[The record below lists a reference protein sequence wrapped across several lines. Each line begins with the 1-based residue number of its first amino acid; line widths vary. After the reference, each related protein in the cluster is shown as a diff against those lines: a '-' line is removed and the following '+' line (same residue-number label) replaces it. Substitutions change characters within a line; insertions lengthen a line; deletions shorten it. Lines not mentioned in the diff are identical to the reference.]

1 MKKKRIILITVIAIA
16 AVAAAVLYFF
26 VFRKKDI
33 KTGQFTVS
41 KSEVYTGE
49 AICPSVKVV
58 RKDKITQKTHTLK
71 ERIDYKVEY
80 RNNIDAGEAEVIIT
94 GINRFRGTKTIPF
107 TVEPAPLESIS
118 VLRTEE
124 YTGQAIV
131 PVTTVK
137 ANGKKLT
144 GKVDYDVSLEDNT
157 NVGQATVTATGK
169 GNYTGTVTENF
180 EIIPQRTYL
189 EDSEESDTEIKVKW
203 TSMRDQITGYQ
214 LQYGSDDKF
223 RGESKTDIVSDASR
237 TTTVIQKD
245 NPDGAYFVRIRTYTK
260 AGDKEYYSYWS
271 EPIYA
276 DGLKPLSKTLTAA
289 VKAHDVPL
297 YKRAISD
304 SAAVLTLP
312 FSAKLTLRKS
322 KSGWYY
328 VSYKQG
334 DTTLSGYVTS
344 SSVVTYNPKKK
355 HVALTFDDGP
365 NADTTKIVLEA
376 LKKNNCR
383 ATFFIV
389 GKNVTGKTN
398 ALVKME
404 KDLGCELGNH
414 SYDHARLPDLIKEKT
429 TETEESEKTEKA
441 KESEESEEPEVKLD
455 TEAAQEEL
463 DKTDEAV
470 RSAAGIR
477 PTVCRAPYGAWSDDV
492 LALMN
497 RPHILWSVDTLDW
510 RYRDTERLI
519 EVVREN
525 REDGDIILMHD
536 IHETTAKAVDQIC
549 QDLIEDGYETV
560 TVTEL
565 AAINGSSF
573 ENATYSSFKK

>member
-1 MKKKRIILITVIAIA
+1 MKKKRIIVITAIAIA

-26 VFRKKDI
+26 VFRKMDI
-33 KTGQFTVS
+33 KTSRFMVS

-49 AICPSVKVV
+49 AICPPVKVV
-58 RKDKITQKTHTLK
+58 RKDKITNRTHTLK

-80 RNNIDAGEAEVIIT
+80 RNNIDAGEAEVIVT
-94 GINRFRGTKTIPF
+94 GINRYRGGVKIPF
-107 TVEPAPLESIS
+107 TVAPAPLDS
-118 VLRTEE
+118 VSVIPTEQ

-137 ANGKKLT
+137 SGGKKLRN
-144 GKVDYDVSLEDNT
+144 KIDYDVSLTDNT
-157 NVGQATVTATGK
+157 NVGLATVTAAGK
-169 GNYTGTVTENF
+169 GNYTGNISANF
-180 EIIPQRTYL
+180 EIIPQRTSL
-189 EDSEESDTEIKVKW
+189 EDSEESDTEIRVKW

-214 LQYGSDDKF
+214 LQYGFDEKF
-223 RGESKTDIVSDASR
+223 RKDSKIDIVSDASKASA
-237 TTTVIQKD
+237 VITKD
-245 NPDGAYFVRIRTYTK
+245 KPDGAYFVRIRTYMEV
-260 AGDKEYYSYWS
+260 GDRAYYSYWS
-271 EPIYA
+271 EPVYA
-276 DGLKPLSKTLTAA
+276 DGFKPLSKALTAA

-312 FSAKLTLRKS
+312 FSAKVTLQKS

-328 VSYKQG
+328 ASYKQG
-334 DTTLSGYVTS
+334 DTTQSGYITS
-344 SSVVTYNPKKK
+344 SSVVTYNPDKK

-389 GKNVTGKTN
+389 GKNVNSKTT

-414 SYDHARLPDLIKEKT
+414 SYDHARLPDLI
-429 TETEESEKTEKA
+429 TEEKV
-441 KESEESEEPEVKLD
+441 ESEEAEASGEPEVKLN
-455 TEAAQEEL
+455 TAAAQEEL

-470 RSAAGIR
+470 KAAAGIR
-477 PTVCRAPYGAWSDDV
+477 PTVCRAPYGEWSD
-492 LALMN
+492 ALLSVMN
-497 RPHILWSVDTLDW
+497 RPHILWSLDTLDW
-510 RYRDTERLI
+510 KYRDTERLI
-519 EVVREN
+519 EVVRDS
-525 REDGDIILMHD
+525 RQDGDIILMHD
-536 IHETTAKAVDQIC
+536 IHETTANAIDQIC

-565 AAINGSSF
+565 AAINGISLG
-573 ENATYSSFKK
+573 NATYNNFKR

>member
-1 MKKKRIILITVIAIA
+1 MKKKRIIVITAIAIA

-26 VFRKKDI
+26 VFRKMDI
-33 KTGQFTVS
+33 KTSRFMVS

-49 AICPSVKVV
+49 AICPPVKVV
-58 RKDKITQKTHTLK
+58 RKDKITNRTHTLK

-80 RNNIDAGEAEVIIT
+80 RNNINAGEAEIIVT
-94 GINRFRGTKTIPF
+94 GINRYRGGVKIPF
-107 TVEPAPLESIS
+107 TVAPAPLESIS
-118 VLRTEE
+118 VIPTEQ

-137 ANGKKLT
+137 SGEKKLRA
-144 GKVDYDVSLEDNT
+144 KKDYDVSLEDNT
-157 NVGQATVTATGK
+157 NVGLATVTAAGK
-169 GNYTGTVTENF
+169 GNYTGNISANF

-203 TSMRDQITGYQ
+203 PSMRDQITGYQ
-214 LQYGSDDKF
+214 LQYGFDDKF
-223 RGESKTDIVSDASR
+223 RRDSKIDIVSDASK
-237 TTTVIQKD
+237 TSAVITKD
-245 NPDGAYFVRIRTYTK
+245 KPDGAYFVRIRTYMEV
-260 AGDKEYYSYWS
+260 GDRAYYSYWS
-271 EPIYA
+271 EPVYA
-276 DGLKPLSKTLTAA
+276 DGFKPLAKALTAA

-312 FSAKLTLRKS
+312 FSAKVTLQKS

-328 VSYKQG
+328 ASYKQG
-334 DTTLSGYVTS
+334 DTTQSGYITS
-344 SSVVTYNPKKK
+344 SSVVTYNPDKK

-414 SYDHARLPDLIKEKT
+414 SFDHARLPGLI
-429 TETEESEKTEKA
+429 TEEEV
-441 KESEESEEPEVKLD
+441 ESEESEASGEPEVKLN
-455 TEAAQEEL
+455 TEAAQAEL

-470 RSAAGIR
+470 KAAAGVR
-477 PTVCRAPYGAWSDDV
+477 PTVCRAPYGEWSDAV
-492 LALMN
+492 LSLMN
-497 RPHILWSVDTLDW
+497 RPHILWSLDTLDW
-510 RYRDTERLI
+510 KYRDTERLI
-519 EVVREN
+519 EVVRDSK
-525 REDGDIILMHD
+525 EDGDIILMHD
-536 IHETTAKAVDQIC
+536 IHETTANAIDQIC

-565 AAINGSSF
+565 AAINGTSLG
-573 ENATYSSFKK
+573 NATYNSFKK

>member
-1 MKKKRIILITVIAIA
+1 MKKKRIIVITAIAIA

-26 VFRKKDI
+26 VFRKMDI
-33 KTGQFTVS
+33 KTSRFMVS

-49 AICPSVKVV
+49 AICPPVKVV
-58 RKDKITQKTHTLK
+58 RKDKITNRTHTLK

-80 RNNIDAGEAEVIIT
+80 RNNIDAGEAEVIVT
-94 GINRFRGTKTIPF
+94 GINRYRGGVKIPF
-107 TVEPAPLESIS
+107 TVAPAPLESVS
-118 VLRTEE
+118 VIQTEQ

-137 ANGKKLT
+137 SGGKKLRS
-144 GKVDYDVSLEDNT
+144 KIDYDVSLTDNT
-157 NVGQATVTATGK
+157 NVGLATVTAAGK
-169 GNYTGTVTENF
+169 GNYTGTVSENF
-180 EIIPQRTYL
+180 EIIPQRTSL
-189 EDSEESDTEIKVKW
+189 EDSEESDTEIRVKW

-214 LQYGSDDKF
+214 LQYGFDEKF
-223 RGESKTDIVSDASR
+223 RKDSKIDIVSDASKASA
-237 TTTVIQKD
+237 VITKD
-245 NPDGAYFVRIRTYTK
+245 KPDGAYFVRIRTYMEV
-260 AGDKEYYSYWS
+260 GDRAYYSYWS
-271 EPIYA
+271 EPVYA
-276 DGLKPLSKTLTAA
+276 DGFKPLSKALTAA

-312 FSAKLTLRKS
+312 FSAKVTLQKS

-328 VSYKQG
+328 ASYKQG
-334 DTTLSGYVTS
+334 DTTQSGYITS
-344 SSVVTYNPKKK
+344 SSVVTYNPDKK

-389 GKNVTGKTN
+389 GKNVNSKTN

-414 SYDHARLPDLIKEKT
+414 SFDHARLPGLI
-429 TETEESEKTEKA
+429 TEEEV
-441 KESEESEEPEVKLD
+441 ESEESEASGEPEVKLN
-455 TEAAQEEL
+455 TEAAQAEL

-470 RSAAGIR
+470 KAAAGVR
-477 PTVCRAPYGAWSDDV
+477 PTVCRAPYGEWSDAV
-492 LALMN
+492 LSLMN
-497 RPHILWSVDTLDW
+497 RPHILWSLDTLDW
-510 RYRDTERLI
+510 KYRDTERLI
-519 EVVREN
+519 EVVRDS
-525 REDGDIILMHD
+525 RQDGDIILMHD
-536 IHETTAKAVDQIC
+536 IHETTANAIDQIC
-549 QDLIEDGYETV
+549 QDLTEDGYETV

-565 AAINGSSF
+565 AAINGISLG
-573 ENATYSSFKK
+573 NATYNSFKK

>member
-1 MKKKRIILITVIAIA
+1 MKKKRIIVITAIAIA

-26 VFRKKDI
+26 VFRKMDI
-33 KTGQFTVS
+33 KTSRFMVS

-49 AICPSVKVV
+49 AICPPVKVV
-58 RKDKITQKTHTLK
+58 RKDKITNRTHTLK

-80 RNNIDAGEAEVIIT
+80 RNNINAGEAEIIVT
-94 GINRFRGTKTIPF
+94 GINRYRGGVKIPF
-107 TVEPAPLESIS
+107 TVAPAPLESIS
-118 VLRTEE
+118 VIPTEQ

-137 ANGKKLT
+137 SGEKKLRA
-144 GKVDYDVSLEDNT
+144 KKDYDVSLEDNT
-157 NVGQATVTATGK
+157 NVGLATVTAAGK
-169 GNYTGTVTENF
+169 GNYTGNISANF

-203 TSMRDQITGYQ
+203 PSMRDQITGYQ
-214 LQYGSDDKF
+214 LQYGFDDKF
-223 RGESKTDIVSDASR
+223 RRDSKIDIVSDASK
-237 TTTVIQKD
+237 TSAVITKD
-245 NPDGAYFVRIRTYTK
+245 KPDGAYFVRIRTYMEV
-260 AGDKEYYSYWS
+260 GDRAYYSYWS
-271 EPIYA
+271 EPVYA
-276 DGLKPLSKTLTAA
+276 DGFKPLAKALTAA

-312 FSAKLTLRKS
+312 FSAKLTLQKS

-328 VSYKQG
+328 ASYKQG
-334 DTTLSGYVTS
+334 DTTQSGYITS
-344 SSVVTYNPKKK
+344 SSVVTYNPDKK

-414 SYDHARLPDLIKEKT
+414 SFDHARLPGLI
-429 TETEESEKTEKA
+429 TEEEV
-441 KESEESEEPEVKLD
+441 ESEESEASGEPEVKLN
-455 TEAAQEEL
+455 TEAAQAEL

-470 RSAAGIR
+470 KAAAGVR
-477 PTVCRAPYGAWSDDV
+477 PTVCRAPYGEWSDAV
-492 LALMN
+492 LSLMN
-497 RPHILWSVDTLDW
+497 RPHILWSLDTLDW
-510 RYRDTERLI
+510 KYRDTERLI
-519 EVVREN
+519 EVVRDS
-525 REDGDIILMHD
+525 RQDGDIILMHD
-536 IHETTAKAVDQIC
+536 IHETTANAIDQIC
-549 QDLIEDGYETV
+549 QDLTEDGYETV

-565 AAINGSSF
+565 AAINGISLG
-573 ENATYSSFKK
+573 NATYNSFKK

>member
-1 MKKKRIILITVIAIA
+1 MKKKRIIVITAIAIA

-26 VFRKKDI
+26 VFRKMDI
-33 KTGQFTVS
+33 KTSRFMVS

-49 AICPSVKVV
+49 AICPPVKVV
-58 RKDKITQKTHTLK
+58 RKDKITNRTHTLK

-80 RNNIDAGEAEVIIT
+80 RNNIDAGEAEVIVT
-94 GINRFRGTKTIPF
+94 GINRYRGGVKIPF
-107 TVEPAPLESIS
+107 TVAPAPLESIS
-118 VLRTEE
+118 VIPTEQ

-137 ANGKKLT
+137 SGEKKLRA
-144 GKVDYDVSLEDNT
+144 KKDYDVSLEDNT
-157 NVGQATVTATGK
+157 NVGLATVTAAGK
-169 GNYTGTVTENF
+169 GNYTGNISANF

-203 TSMRDQITGYQ
+203 PSMRDQITGYQ
-214 LQYGSDDKF
+214 LQYGFDDKF
-223 RGESKTDIVSDASR
+223 RKDSKIDIVSDASKASA
-237 TTTVIQKD
+237 VITKD
-245 NPDGAYFVRIRTYTK
+245 KPDGAYFVRIRTYMEV
-260 AGDKEYYSYWS
+260 GDRAYYSYWS
-271 EPIYA
+271 EPVYA
-276 DGLKPLSKTLTAA
+276 DGFKPLSKALTAA

-312 FSAKLTLRKS
+312 FSAKVTLQKS

-328 VSYKQG
+328 ASYKQG
-334 DTTLSGYVTS
+334 DTTQSGYITS
-344 SSVVTYNPKKK
+344 SSVVTYNPDKK

-414 SYDHARLPDLIKEKT
+414 SYDHARLPDLI
-429 TETEESEKTEKA
+429 TEEKV
-441 KESEESEEPEVKLD
+441 ESEEAEASGEPEVKLN
-455 TEAAQEEL
+455 TEAAQAEL

-470 RSAAGIR
+470 KAAAGIK
-477 PTVCRAPYGAWSDDV
+477 PTVCRAPYGEWSDAV
-492 LALMN
+492 LSLMN
-497 RPHILWSVDTLDW
+497 RPHILWSLDTLDW
-510 RYRDTERLI
+510 KYRDTERLI
-519 EVVREN
+519 EVVRDS
-525 REDGDIILMHD
+525 RQDGDIILMHD
-536 IHETTAKAVDQIC
+536 IHETTANAIDQIC
-549 QDLIEDGYETV
+549 QDLTEDGYETV

-565 AAINGSSF
+565 AAINGISLG
-573 ENATYSSFKK
+573 NATYNSFKK

>member
-1 MKKKRIILITVIAIA
+1 MKKKRIIVITAIAIA

-26 VFRKKDI
+26 VFRKMDI
-33 KTGQFTVS
+33 KTSRFMVS

-49 AICPSVKVV
+49 AICPPVKVV
-58 RKDKITQKTHTLK
+58 RKDKITNRTHTLK

-80 RNNIDAGEAEVIIT
+80 RNNINAGEAEIIVT
-94 GINRFRGTKTIPF
+94 GINRYRGGVKIPF
-107 TVEPAPLESIS
+107 TVSPAPLDS
-118 VLRTEE
+118 VSVIQTEQ

-137 ANGKKLT
+137 SGGKKLRN
-144 GKVDYDVSLEDNT
+144 KIDYDVSLTDNT
-157 NVGQATVTATGK
+157 NVGLATVTAAGK
-169 GNYTGTVTENF
+169 GNYTGTVSENF
-180 EIIPQRTYL
+180 EIIPQRTSL

-214 LQYGSDDKF
+214 LQYGFDEKF
-223 RGESKTDIVSDASR
+223 RKDSKIDIVSDASKASA
-237 TTTVIQKD
+237 VITKD
-245 NPDGAYFVRIRTYTK
+245 KPDGAYFVRIRTYMEV
-260 AGDKEYYSYWS
+260 GDRAYYSYWS
-271 EPIYA
+271 EPVYA
-276 DGLKPLSKTLTAA
+276 DGFKPLSKALTAA

-312 FSAKLTLRKS
+312 FSAKVTLQKS

-328 VSYKQG
+328 ASYKQG
-334 DTTLSGYVTS
+334 DTTQSGYITS
-344 SSVVTYNPKKK
+344 SSVVTYNPDKK

-389 GKNVTGKTN
+389 GKNVNSKTN

-414 SYDHARLPDLIKEKT
+414 SFDHARLPGLI
-429 TETEESEKTEKA
+429 TEEEV
-441 KESEESEEPEVKLD
+441 ESEESEASGEPEVKLN
-455 TEAAQEEL
+455 TEAAQAEL

-470 RSAAGIR
+470 KAAAGVR
-477 PTVCRAPYGAWSDDV
+477 PTVCRAPYGEWSDAV
-492 LALMN
+492 LSLMN
-497 RPHILWSVDTLDW
+497 RPHILWSLDTLDW
-510 RYRDTERLI
+510 KYRDTERLI
-519 EVVREN
+519 EVVRDS
-525 REDGDIILMHD
+525 RQDGDIILMHD
-536 IHETTAKAVDQIC
+536 IHETTANAIDQIC
-549 QDLIEDGYETV
+549 QDLTEDGYETV

-565 AAINGSSF
+565 AAINGISLG
-573 ENATYSSFKK
+573 NATYNSFKK

>member
-1 MKKKRIILITVIAIA
+1 MKKKRIIVITAIAIA

-26 VFRKKDI
+26 VFRKMDI
-33 KTGQFTVS
+33 KTSRFMVS

-49 AICPSVKVV
+49 AICPPVKVV
-58 RKDKITQKTHTLK
+58 RKDKITNRTHTLK

-80 RNNIDAGEAEVIIT
+80 RNNIDAGEAEVIVT
-94 GINRFRGTKTIPF
+94 GINRYRGGVKIPF
-107 TVEPAPLESIS
+107 TVAPAPLESIS
-118 VLRTEE
+118 VIPTEQ

-137 ANGKKLT
+137 SGEKKLRA
-144 GKVDYDVSLEDNT
+144 KKDYDVSLEDNT
-157 NVGQATVTATGK
+157 NVGLATVTAAGK
-169 GNYTGTVTENF
+169 GNYTGNISANF

-203 TSMRDQITGYQ
+203 PSMRDQITGYQ
-214 LQYGSDDKF
+214 LQYGFDDKF
-223 RGESKTDIVSDASR
+223 RRDSKIDIVSDASK
-237 TTTVIQKD
+237 TSAVITKD
-245 NPDGAYFVRIRTYTK
+245 KPDSAYFVRIRTYMEV
-260 AGDKEYYSYWS
+260 GDRAYYSYWS
-271 EPIYA
+271 EPVYA
-276 DGLKPLSKTLTAA
+276 DGFKPLSKALTAA

-304 SAAVLTLP
+304 SASVLTLP
-312 FSAKLTLRKS
+312 FSAKVTLQKS

-328 VSYKQG
+328 ASYKQG
-334 DTTLSGYVTS
+334 DTTKSGYITS
-344 SSVVTYNPKKK
+344 SSVVTYNPDKK

-414 SYDHARLPDLIKEKT
+414 SFDHARLPGLI
-429 TETEESEKTEKA
+429 TEEEV
-441 KESEESEEPEVKLD
+441 ESEESEASGEPEVKLN
-455 TEAAQEEL
+455 TEAAQAEL

-470 RSAAGIR
+470 KAAAGVR
-477 PTVCRAPYGAWSDDV
+477 PTVCRAPYGEWSDAV
-492 LALMN
+492 LSLMN
-497 RPHILWSVDTLDW
+497 RPHILWSLDTLDW
-510 RYRDTERLI
+510 KYRDTERLI
-519 EVVREN
+519 EVVRDSK
-525 REDGDIILMHD
+525 EDGDIILMHD
-536 IHETTAKAVDQIC
+536 IHETTANAIDQIC
-549 QDLIEDGYETV
+549 QDLTEDGYETV

-565 AAINGSSF
+565 AAINGISLG
-573 ENATYSSFKK
+573 NATYNSFKK

>member
-1 MKKKRIILITVIAIA
+1 MKKKRIILISAIAIA

-26 VFRKKDI
+26 VFRKTDI
-33 KTGQFTVS
+33 KTGQFFVS
-41 KSEVYTGE
+41 QSEVYTGE
-49 AICPSVKVV
+49 AICPPVKIV
-58 RKDKITQKTHTLK
+58 RKDKLTNRTHTLK

-80 RNNIDAGEAEVIIT
+80 RNNINAGEAEIIIT
-94 GINRFRGTKTIPF
+94 GINRFRGGVKIPF

-118 VLRTEE
+118 VISTEQ

-131 PVTTVK
+131 PATTVK
-137 ANGKKLT
+137 SGGKKLRN
-144 GKVDYDVSLEDNT
+144 KIDYDVSLTDNT
-157 NVGQATVTATGK
+157 NVGLAAVTAAGK
-169 GNYTGTVTENF
+169 GNYTGTVSENF

-203 TSMRDQITGYQ
+203 PSMRDQITGYQ
-214 LQYGSDDKF
+214 LQYGFDDKF
-223 RGESKTDIVSDASR
+223 RRDSKIDIVSDASK
-237 TTTVIQKD
+237 TSAVITKD
-245 NPDGAYFVRIRTYTK
+245 KPDGAYFVRIRTYTEV
-260 AGDKEYYSYWS
+260 GDRAYYSYWS
-271 EPIYA
+271 EPVYA
-276 DGLKPLSKTLTAA
+276 DGFKPLSKALTAA

-304 SAAVLTLP
+304 SASILTLP
-312 FSAKLTLRKS
+312 FSAKVTLQKS

-328 VSYKQG
+328 VAYKQG
-334 DTTLSGYVTS
+334 DTTQSGYITS
-344 SSVVTYNPKKK
+344 SSVVTYNPDKK

-414 SYDHARLPDLIKEKT
+414 SFDHARLPDLI
-429 TETEESEKTEKA
+429 TEEEVEAEESET
-441 KESEESEEPEVKLD
+441 SGEPEVKLN

-463 DKTDEAV
+463 DKTDEAIKA
-470 RSAAGIR
+470 AAGVK
-477 PTVCRAPYGAWSDDV
+477 PTVCRAPYGEWSDAV
-492 LALMN
+492 LSLMN
-497 RPHILWSVDTLDW
+497 RPHILWSLDTLDW
-510 RYRDTERLI
+510 KYRDTERLI
-519 EVVREN
+519 EAVRESKQ
-525 REDGDIILMHD
+525 DGDIILMHD
-536 IHETTAKAVDQIC
+536 IHETTANAIDQIC

-565 AAINGSSF
+565 AAINGISIG
-573 ENATYSSFKK
+573 NATYNSFKK

>member
-1 MKKKRIILITVIAIA
+1 MKKKRIIVITAIAIA

-26 VFRKKDI
+26 VFRKMDI
-33 KTGQFTVS
+33 KTSRFMVS

-49 AICPSVKVV
+49 AICPPVKVV
-58 RKDKITQKTHTLK
+58 RKDKITNRTHTLK

-80 RNNIDAGEAEVIIT
+80 RNNIDAGEAEVIVT
-94 GINRFRGTKTIPF
+94 GINRYRGGVKIPF
-107 TVEPAPLESIS
+107 TVAPAPLESIS
-118 VLRTEE
+118 VIQTEQ

-137 ANGKKLT
+137 SGEKKLRA
-144 GKVDYDVSLEDNT
+144 KKDYDVSLEDNT
-157 NVGQATVTATGK
+157 NVGLATVTAAGK
-169 GNYTGTVTENF
+169 GNYTGTVSENF
-180 EIIPQRTYL
+180 EIIPQRTSL

-214 LQYGSDDKF
+214 LQYGFDDKF
-223 RGESKTDIVSDASR
+223 RRDSKIDIVSDASK
-237 TTTVIQKD
+237 TSAVITKD
-245 NPDGAYFVRIRTYTK
+245 KPDGAYFVRIRTYMEV
-260 AGDKEYYSYWS
+260 GDRAYYSYWS
-271 EPIYA
+271 EPVYA
-276 DGLKPLSKTLTAA
+276 DGFKPLSKALTAA

-304 SAAVLTLP
+304 SASVLTLP
-312 FSAKLTLRKS
+312 FSAKVTLQKS

-328 VSYKQG
+328 ASYKQG
-334 DTTLSGYVTS
+334 DTTQSGYITS
-344 SSVVTYNPKKK
+344 SSVVTYNPDKK

-414 SYDHARLPDLIKEKT
+414 SFDHARLPGLI
-429 TETEESEKTEKA
+429 TEEEV
-441 KESEESEEPEVKLD
+441 ESEESEASGEPEVKLN
-455 TEAAQEEL
+455 TEAAQAEL

-470 RSAAGIR
+470 KAAAGVR
-477 PTVCRAPYGAWSDDV
+477 PTVCRAPYGEWSDAV
-492 LALMN
+492 LSLMN
-497 RPHILWSVDTLDW
+497 RPHILWSLDTLDW
-510 RYRDTERLI
+510 KYRDTERLI
-519 EVVREN
+519 EVVRDSK
-525 REDGDIILMHD
+525 EDGDIILMHD
-536 IHETTAKAVDQIC
+536 IHETTANAIDQIC

-565 AAINGSSF
+565 AAINGTSLG
-573 ENATYSSFKK
+573 NATYNSFKK

>member
-1 MKKKRIILITVIAIA
+1 MKKKRIIVITAIAIA

-26 VFRKKDI
+26 VFRKMDI
-33 KTGQFTVS
+33 KTSRFMVS

-49 AICPSVKVV
+49 AICPPVKVV
-58 RKDKITQKTHTLK
+58 RKDKITNRTHTLK

-80 RNNIDAGEAEVIIT
+80 RNNIDAGEAEVIVT
-94 GINRFRGTKTIPF
+94 GINRYRGGVKIPF
-107 TVEPAPLESIS
+107 TVAPAPLESIS
-118 VLRTEE
+118 VIQTEQ

-137 ANGKKLT
+137 SGGKKLRS
-144 GKVDYDVSLEDNT
+144 KIDYDVSLTDNT
-157 NVGQATVTATGK
+157 NVGLATVTAAGK
-169 GNYTGTVTENF
+169 GNYTGTVSENF
-180 EIIPQRTYL
+180 EIIPQRTSL

-214 LQYGSDDKF
+214 LQYGFDEKF
-223 RGESKTDIVSDASR
+223 RKDSKIDIVSDASKASA
-237 TTTVIQKD
+237 VITKD
-245 NPDGAYFVRIRTYTK
+245 KPDGAYFVRIRTYMEV
-260 AGDKEYYSYWS
+260 GDRAYYSYWS
-271 EPIYA
+271 EPVYA
-276 DGLKPLSKTLTAA
+276 DGFKPLSKALTAA

-312 FSAKLTLRKS
+312 FSAKVTLQKS

-328 VSYKQG
+328 ASYKQG
-334 DTTLSGYVTS
+334 DTTQSGYITS
-344 SSVVTYNPKKK
+344 SSVVTYNPDKK

-365 NADTTKIVLEA
+365 NADTTNIVLEA

-389 GKNVTGKTN
+389 GKNVTSKTN

-414 SYDHARLPDLIKEKT
+414 SYDHARLPDLI
-429 TETEESEKTEKA
+429 TEEKV
-441 KESEESEEPEVKLD
+441 ESEEAEASGEPEVKLN

-470 RSAAGIR
+470 KAAAGIR
-477 PTVCRAPYGAWSDDV
+477 PTVCRAPYGEWSDAV
-492 LALMN
+492 LSLMN
-497 RPHILWSVDTLDW
+497 RPHILWSLDTLDW
-510 RYRDTERLI
+510 KYRDTERLI
-519 EVVREN
+519 EVVRDS
-525 REDGDIILMHD
+525 RQDGDIILMHD
-536 IHETTAKAVDQIC
+536 IHETTANAIDQIC

-565 AAINGSSF
+565 AAINGISLG
-573 ENATYSSFKK
+573 NATYNSFKK

>member
-1 MKKKRIILITVIAIA
+1 MKKKRIIVITAIAIA

-26 VFRKKDI
+26 VFRKMDI
-33 KTGQFTVS
+33 KTSRFMVS

-49 AICPSVKVV
+49 AICPPVKVV
-58 RKDKITQKTHTLK
+58 RKDKITNRTHTLK

-80 RNNIDAGEAEVIIT
+80 RNNIDAGEAEVIVT
-94 GINRFRGTKTIPF
+94 GINRYRGGVKIPF
-107 TVEPAPLESIS
+107 TVAPAPLESIS
-118 VLRTEE
+118 VIPTEQ

-137 ANGKKLT
+137 SGEKKLRA
-144 GKVDYDVSLEDNT
+144 KKDYDVSLEDNT
-157 NVGQATVTATGK
+157 NVGLATVTAAGK
-169 GNYTGTVTENF
+169 GNYTGNISANF

-203 TSMRDQITGYQ
+203 PSMRDQITGYQ
-214 LQYGSDDKF
+214 LQYGFDDKF
-223 RGESKTDIVSDASR
+223 RRDSKIDIVSDASK
-237 TTTVIQKD
+237 TSAVITKD
-245 NPDGAYFVRIRTYTK
+245 KPDGAYFVRIRTYMEV
-260 AGDKEYYSYWS
+260 GDRAYYSYWS
-271 EPIYA
+271 EPVYA
-276 DGLKPLSKTLTAA
+276 DGFKPLSKALTAA

-312 FSAKLTLRKS
+312 FSAKVTLQKS

-328 VSYKQG
+328 ASYKQG
-334 DTTLSGYVTS
+334 DTTQSGYITS
-344 SSVVTYNPKKK
+344 SSVVTYNPDKK

-389 GKNVTGKTN
+389 GQNVTGKTN
-398 ALVKME
+398 ALVKTE

-414 SYDHARLPDLIKEKT
+414 SFDHARLPGLI
-429 TETEESEKTEKA
+429 TEEEV
-441 KESEESEEPEVKLD
+441 ESEESEASGEPEVKLN
-455 TEAAQEEL
+455 TEAAQAEL

-470 RSAAGIR
+470 KAAAGVR
-477 PTVCRAPYGAWSDDV
+477 PTVCRAPYGEWSDAV
-492 LALMN
+492 LSLMN
-497 RPHILWSVDTLDW
+497 RPHILWSLDTLDW
-510 RYRDTERLI
+510 KYRDTERLI
-519 EVVREN
+519 EVVRDS
-525 REDGDIILMHD
+525 RQDGDIILMHD
-536 IHETTAKAVDQIC
+536 IHETTANAIDQIC
-549 QDLIEDGYETV
+549 QDLTEDGYETV

-565 AAINGSSF
+565 AAINGISLG
-573 ENATYSSFKK
+573 NATYNSFKK

>member
-1 MKKKRIILITVIAIA
+1 MKKKRIIVITAIAIA

-26 VFRKKDI
+26 VFRKMDI
-33 KTGQFTVS
+33 KTSRFMVS

-49 AICPSVKVV
+49 AICPPVKVV
-58 RKDKITQKTHTLK
+58 RKDKITNRTHTLK

-80 RNNIDAGEAEVIIT
+80 RNNIDAGEAEVIVT
-94 GINRFRGTKTIPF
+94 GINRYRGGVKIPF
-107 TVEPAPLESIS
+107 TVAPAPLESIS
-118 VLRTEE
+118 VIPTEQ

-137 ANGKKLT
+137 SGEKKLRA
-144 GKVDYDVSLEDNT
+144 KKDYDVSLEDNT
-157 NVGQATVTATGK
+157 NVGLATVTAAGK
-169 GNYTGTVTENF
+169 GNYTGNISANF

-203 TSMRDQITGYQ
+203 PSMCDQITGYQ
-214 LQYGSDDKF
+214 LQYGFDDKF
-223 RGESKTDIVSDASR
+223 RRDSKIDIVSDASK
-237 TTTVIQKD
+237 TSAVITKD
-245 NPDGAYFVRIRTYTK
+245 KPDGAYFVRIRTYMEV
-260 AGDKEYYSYWS
+260 GDRAYYSYWS
-271 EPIYA
+271 EPVYA
-276 DGLKPLSKTLTAA
+276 DGFKPLSKALTAA

-312 FSAKLTLRKS
+312 FSAKVTLQKS

-328 VSYKQG
+328 ASYKQG
-334 DTTLSGYVTS
+334 DTTQSGYITS
-344 SSVVTYNPKKK
+344 SSVVTYNPDKK

-389 GKNVTGKTN
+389 GQNVTGKTN
-398 ALVKME
+398 ALVKTE

-414 SYDHARLPDLIKEKT
+414 SFDHARLPGLI
-429 TETEESEKTEKA
+429 TEEEV
-441 KESEESEEPEVKLD
+441 ESEESEASGEPEVKLN
-455 TEAAQEEL
+455 TEAAQAEL

-470 RSAAGIR
+470 KAAAGVR
-477 PTVCRAPYGAWSDDV
+477 PTVCRAPYGEWSDAV
-492 LALMN
+492 LSLMN
-497 RPHILWSVDTLDW
+497 RPHILWSLDTLDW
-510 RYRDTERLI
+510 KYRDTERLI
-519 EVVREN
+519 EVVRDS
-525 REDGDIILMHD
+525 RQDGDIILMHD
-536 IHETTAKAVDQIC
+536 IHETTANAIDQIC
-549 QDLIEDGYETV
+549 QDLTEDGYETV

-565 AAINGSSF
+565 AAINGISLG
-573 ENATYSSFKK
+573 NATYNSFKK

>member
-1 MKKKRIILITVIAIA
+1 MKKKRIIVITAIAIA

-26 VFRKKDI
+26 VFRKMDI
-33 KTGQFTVS
+33 KTSRFMVS

-49 AICPSVKVV
+49 AICPPVKVV
-58 RKDKITQKTHTLK
+58 RKDKITNRTHTLK

-80 RNNIDAGEAEVIIT
+80 RNNIDAGEAEVIVT
-94 GINRFRGTKTIPF
+94 GINRYRGGVKIPF
-107 TVEPAPLESIS
+107 TVAPAPLESIS
-118 VLRTEE
+118 VIPTEQ

-137 ANGKKLT
+137 SGEKKLRA
-144 GKVDYDVSLEDNT
+144 KKDYDVSLEDNT
-157 NVGQATVTATGK
+157 NVGLATVTADGK
-169 GNYTGTVTENF
+169 GNYTGNISANF

-203 TSMRDQITGYQ
+203 PSMRDQITGYQ
-214 LQYGSDDKF
+214 LQYGFDDKF
-223 RGESKTDIVSDASR
+223 RRDSKIDIVSDASK
-237 TTTVIQKD
+237 TSAVITKD
-245 NPDGAYFVRIRTYTK
+245 KPDGAYFVRIRTYMEV
-260 AGDKEYYSYWS
+260 GDRAYYSYWS
-271 EPIYA
+271 EPVYA
-276 DGLKPLSKTLTAA
+276 DGFKPLSKALTAA

-304 SAAVLTLP
+304 SASVLTLP
-312 FSAKLTLRKS
+312 FSAKVTLQKS

-328 VSYKQG
+328 AFYKQG
-334 DTTLSGYVTS
+334 DTTQSGYITS
-344 SSVVTYNPKKK
+344 SSVVTYNPDKK

-398 ALVKME
+398 AIVKMD

-414 SYDHARLPDLIKEKT
+414 SFDHARLPGLI
-429 TETEESEKTEKA
+429 TEEEV
-441 KESEESEEPEVKLD
+441 ESEESEASGEPEVKLN
-455 TEAAQEEL
+455 TEAAQAEL

-470 RSAAGIR
+470 KAAAGVR
-477 PTVCRAPYGAWSDDV
+477 PTVCRAPYGEWSDAV
-492 LALMN
+492 LSLMN
-497 RPHILWSVDTLDW
+497 RPHILWSLDTLDW
-510 RYRDTERLI
+510 KYRDTERLI
-519 EVVREN
+519 EVVRDS
-525 REDGDIILMHD
+525 RQDGDIILMHD
-536 IHETTAKAVDQIC
+536 IHETTANAIDQIC
-549 QDLIEDGYETV
+549 QDLTEDGYETV

-565 AAINGSSF
+565 AAINGISLG
-573 ENATYSSFKK
+573 NATYNSFKK

>member
-1 MKKKRIILITVIAIA
+1 MKKKRIIVITAIAIA

-26 VFRKKDI
+26 VFRKMDI
-33 KTGQFTVS
+33 KTSRFMVS

-49 AICPSVKVV
+49 AICPPVKVV
-58 RKDKITQKTHTLK
+58 RKDKITNRTHTLK

-80 RNNIDAGEAEVIIT
+80 RNNIDAGEAEVIVT
-94 GINRFRGTKTIPF
+94 GINRYRGGVKIPF
-107 TVEPAPLESIS
+107 TVAPAPLDS
-118 VLRTEE
+118 VSVIPTEQ

-137 ANGKKLT
+137 SGGKKLRN
-144 GKVDYDVSLEDNT
+144 KIDYDVSLTDNT
-157 NVGQATVTATGK
+157 NVGLATVTAAGK
-169 GNYTGTVTENF
+169 GNYTGTVSENF
-180 EIIPQRTYL
+180 EIIPQRTSL
-189 EDSEESDTEIKVKW
+189 EDSEESDTEIRVKW

-214 LQYGSDDKF
+214 LQYGFDEKF
-223 RGESKTDIVSDASR
+223 RKDSKIDIVSDASKASA
-237 TTTVIQKD
+237 VITKD
-245 NPDGAYFVRIRTYTK
+245 KPDGAYFVRIRTYMEV
-260 AGDKEYYSYWS
+260 GDRAYYSYWS
-271 EPIYA
+271 EPVYA
-276 DGLKPLSKTLTAA
+276 DGFKPLSKALTAA

-312 FSAKLTLRKS
+312 FSAKVTLQKS

-328 VSYKQG
+328 ASYKQG
-334 DTTLSGYVTS
+334 DTTQSGYITS
-344 SSVVTYNPKKK
+344 SSVVTYNPDKK

-389 GKNVTGKTN
+389 GKNVNSKTN

-414 SYDHARLPDLIKEKT
+414 SFDHARLPGLI
-429 TETEESEKTEKA
+429 TEEEV
-441 KESEESEEPEVKLD
+441 ESEESEASGEPEVKLN
-455 TEAAQEEL
+455 TEAAQAEL

-470 RSAAGIR
+470 KAAAGVR
-477 PTVCRAPYGAWSDDV
+477 PTVCRAPYGEWSDA
-492 LALMN
+492 LLSLMN
-497 RPHILWSVDTLDW
+497 RPHILWSLDTLDW
-510 RYRDTERLI
+510 KYRDTERLI
-519 EVVREN
+519 EVVRDS
-525 REDGDIILMHD
+525 RQDGDIILMHD
-536 IHETTAKAVDQIC
+536 IHETTANAIDQIC
-549 QDLIEDGYETV
+549 QDLTEDGYETV

-565 AAINGSSF
+565 AAINGISLG
-573 ENATYSSFKK
+573 NATYNSFKK

>member
-1 MKKKRIILITVIAIA
+1 MKKKRIIVITAIAIA

-26 VFRKKDI
+26 VFRKMDI
-33 KTGQFTVS
+33 KTSRFMVS

-49 AICPSVKVV
+49 AICPPVKVV
-58 RKDKITQKTHTLK
+58 RKDKITNRTHTLK

-80 RNNIDAGEAEVIIT
+80 RNNIDAGEAEVIVT
-94 GINRFRGTKTIPF
+94 GINRYRGGVKIPF
-107 TVEPAPLESIS
+107 TVAPAPLESIS
-118 VLRTEE
+118 VIPTEQ

-137 ANGKKLT
+137 SGEKKLRA
-144 GKVDYDVSLEDNT
+144 KKDYDVSLEDNT
-157 NVGQATVTATGK
+157 NVGLATVTAAGK
-169 GNYTGTVTENF
+169 GNYTGNISANF

-203 TSMRDQITGYQ
+203 PSMRDQITGYQ
-214 LQYGSDDKF
+214 LQYGFDDKF
-223 RGESKTDIVSDASR
+223 RRDSKIDIVSDASK
-237 TTTVIQKD
+237 TSAVITKD
-245 NPDGAYFVRIRTYTK
+245 KPDGAYFVRIRTYMEV
-260 AGDKEYYSYWS
+260 GDRAYYSYWS
-271 EPIYA
+271 EPVYA
-276 DGLKPLSKTLTAA
+276 DGFKPLSKALTAA

-312 FSAKLTLRKS
+312 FSAKVTLQKS

-328 VSYKQG
+328 ASYKQG
-334 DTTLSGYVTS
+334 DTTQSGYITS
-344 SSVVTYNPKKK
+344 SSVVTYNPDKK

-414 SYDHARLPDLIKEKT
+414 SFDHARLPGLI
-429 TETEESEKTEKA
+429 TEEEV
-441 KESEESEEPEVKLD
+441 ESEESEASGEPEVKLN
-455 TEAAQEEL
+455 TEAAQAEL

-470 RSAAGIR
+470 KAAAGVR
-477 PTVCRAPYGAWSDDV
+477 PTVCRAPYGEWSDAV
-492 LALMN
+492 LSLMN
-497 RPHILWSVDTLDW
+497 RPHILWSLDTLDW
-510 RYRDTERLI
+510 KYRDTERLI
-519 EVVREN
+519 EVVRDS
-525 REDGDIILMHD
+525 RQDGDIILMHD
-536 IHETTAKAVDQIC
+536 IHETTANAIDQIC
-549 QDLIEDGYETV
+549 QDLTEDGYETV

-565 AAINGSSF
+565 AAINGISLG
-573 ENATYSSFKK
+573 NATYNSFKK

>member
-1 MKKKRIILITVIAIA
+1 MKKKRIIVITAIAIA

-26 VFRKKDI
+26 VFRKMDI
-33 KTGQFTVS
+33 KTSRFMVS

-49 AICPSVKVV
+49 AICPPVKVV
-58 RKDKITQKTHTLK
+58 RKDKITNRTHTLK

-80 RNNIDAGEAEVIIT
+80 RNNIDAGEAEVIVT
-94 GINRFRGTKTIPF
+94 GINRYRGGVKIPF
-107 TVEPAPLESIS
+107 TVAPAPLESIS
-118 VLRTEE
+118 VIPTEQ

-137 ANGKKLT
+137 SGEKKLRA
-144 GKVDYDVSLEDNT
+144 KKDYDVSLEDNT
-157 NVGQATVTATGK
+157 NVGLATVTAAGK
-169 GNYTGTVTENF
+169 GNYTGNISANF

-203 TSMRDQITGYQ
+203 PSMRDQITGYQ
-214 LQYGSDDKF
+214 LQYGFDDKF
-223 RGESKTDIVSDASR
+223 RRDSKIDIVSDASK
-237 TTTVIQKD
+237 TSAVITKD
-245 NPDGAYFVRIRTYTK
+245 KPDGACFVRIRTYMEV
-260 AGDKEYYSYWS
+260 GDRAYYSYWS
-271 EPIYA
+271 EPVYA
-276 DGLKPLSKTLTAA
+276 DGFKPLSKALTAA

-304 SAAVLTLP
+304 SASVLTLP
-312 FSAKLTLRKS
+312 FSAKVTLQKS

-328 VSYKQG
+328 ASYKQG
-334 DTTLSGYVTS
+334 DTTQSGYITS
-344 SSVVTYNPKKK
+344 SSVVTYNPDKK

-414 SYDHARLPDLIKEKT
+414 SFDHARLPGLI
-429 TETEESEKTEKA
+429 TEEEV
-441 KESEESEEPEVKLD
+441 ESEESEASGEPEVKLN
-455 TEAAQEEL
+455 TEAAQAEL

-470 RSAAGIR
+470 KAAAGVR
-477 PTVCRAPYGAWSDDV
+477 PTVCRAPYGEWSDAV
-492 LALMN
+492 LSLMN
-497 RPHILWSVDTLDW
+497 RPHILWSLDTLDW
-510 RYRDTERLI
+510 KYRDTERLI
-519 EVVREN
+519 EVVRDS
-525 REDGDIILMHD
+525 RQDGDIILMHD
-536 IHETTAKAVDQIC
+536 IHETTANAIDQIC
-549 QDLIEDGYETV
+549 QDLTEDGYETV

-565 AAINGSSF
+565 AAINGISLG
-573 ENATYSSFKK
+573 NATYNSFKK

>member
-1 MKKKRIILITVIAIA
+1 MKKKRIIVITAIAIA

-26 VFRKKDI
+26 VFRKMDI
-33 KTGQFTVS
+33 KTSRFMVS

-49 AICPSVKVV
+49 AICPPVKVV
-58 RKDKITQKTHTLK
+58 RKDKITNRTHTLK

-80 RNNIDAGEAEVIIT
+80 RNNIDAGEAEVIVT
-94 GINRFRGTKTIPF
+94 GINRYRGGVKIPF
-107 TVEPAPLESIS
+107 TVAPAPLESIS
-118 VLRTEE
+118 VIPTEQ

-137 ANGKKLT
+137 SGEKKLRA
-144 GKVDYDVSLEDNT
+144 KKDYDVSLEDNT
-157 NVGQATVTATGK
+157 NVGLATVTAAGK
-169 GNYTGTVTENF
+169 GNYTGNISANF

-203 TSMRDQITGYQ
+203 PSMRDQITGYQ
-214 LQYGSDDKF
+214 LQYGFDDKF
-223 RGESKTDIVSDASR
+223 RRDSKIDIVSDASK
-237 TTTVIQKD
+237 TSAVITKD
-245 NPDGAYFVRIRTYTK
+245 KPDGAYFVRIRTYMEV
-260 AGDKEYYSYWS
+260 GDRAYYSYWS
-271 EPIYA
+271 EPVYA
-276 DGLKPLSKTLTAA
+276 DGFKPLSKALTAA

-304 SAAVLTLP
+304 SASVLTLP
-312 FSAKLTLRKS
+312 FSAKVTLQKS

-328 VSYKQG
+328 ASYKQG
-334 DTTLSGYVTS
+334 DTTQSGYITS
-344 SSVVTYNPKKK
+344 SSVVTYNPDKK

-389 GKNVTGKTN
+389 GQNVTGKTN
-398 ALVKME
+398 ALVKTE

-414 SYDHARLPDLIKEKT
+414 SFDHARLPGLI
-429 TETEESEKTEKA
+429 TEEEV
-441 KESEESEEPEVKLD
+441 ESEESEASGEPEVKLN

-470 RSAAGIR
+470 KAAAGVK
-477 PTVCRAPYGAWSDDV
+477 PTVCRAPYGEWSDA
-492 LALMN
+492 LLSLMN
-497 RPHILWSVDTLDW
+497 RPHILWSLDTLDW
-510 RYRDTERLI
+510 KYRDTERLI
-519 EVVREN
+519 EVVRDS
-525 REDGDIILMHD
+525 RQDGDIILMHD
-536 IHETTAKAVDQIC
+536 IHETTANAIDQIC
-549 QDLIEDGYETV
+549 QDLTEDGYETV

-565 AAINGSSF
+565 AAINGISLG
-573 ENATYSSFKK
+573 NATYNSFKK

>member
-1 MKKKRIILITVIAIA
+1 MKKKRIIVITAIAIA

-26 VFRKKDI
+26 VFRKMDI
-33 KTGQFTVS
+33 KTSRFMVS

-49 AICPSVKVV
+49 AICPPVKVV
-58 RKDKITQKTHTLK
+58 RKDKITNRTHTLK

-80 RNNIDAGEAEVIIT
+80 RNNIDAGEAEIIVT
-94 GINRFRGTKTIPF
+94 GINRYRGGVKIPF
-107 TVEPAPLESIS
+107 TVAPAPLESIS
-118 VLRTEE
+118 VIPTEQ

-137 ANGKKLT
+137 SGEKKLRA
-144 GKVDYDVSLEDNT
+144 KKDYDVSLEDNT
-157 NVGQATVTATGK
+157 NVGLATVTAAGK
-169 GNYTGTVTENF
+169 GNYTGNISANF

-203 TSMRDQITGYQ
+203 PSMRDQITGYQ
-214 LQYGSDDKF
+214 LQYGFDDKF
-223 RGESKTDIVSDASR
+223 RRDSKIDIVSDASK
-237 TTTVIQKD
+237 TSAVITKD
-245 NPDGAYFVRIRTYTK
+245 KPDGAYFVRIRTYMEV
-260 AGDKEYYSYWS
+260 GDRAYYSYWS
-271 EPIYA
+271 EPVYA
-276 DGLKPLSKTLTAA
+276 DGFKPLAKALTAA

-312 FSAKLTLRKS
+312 FSAKLTLQKS

-328 VSYKQG
+328 ASYKQG
-334 DTTLSGYVTS
+334 DTTQSGYITS
-344 SSVVTYNPKKK
+344 SSVVTYNPDKK

-414 SYDHARLPDLIKEKT
+414 SFDHARLPGLI
-429 TETEESEKTEKA
+429 TEEEV
-441 KESEESEEPEVKLD
+441 ESEESEASGEPEVKLN
-455 TEAAQEEL
+455 TEAAQAEL

-470 RSAAGIR
+470 KAAAGVR
-477 PTVCRAPYGAWSDDV
+477 PTVCRAPYGEWSDAV
-492 LALMN
+492 LSLMN
-497 RPHILWSVDTLDW
+497 RPHILWSLDTLDW
-510 RYRDTERLI
+510 KYRDTERLI
-519 EVVREN
+519 EVVRDS
-525 REDGDIILMHD
+525 RQDGDIILMHD
-536 IHETTAKAVDQIC
+536 IHETTANAIDQIC
-549 QDLIEDGYETV
+549 QDLTEDGYETV

-565 AAINGSSF
+565 AAINGISLG
-573 ENATYSSFKK
+573 NATYNSFKK

>member
-1 MKKKRIILITVIAIA
+1 MKKKRIIVITAIAIA

-26 VFRKKDI
+26 VFRKMDI
-33 KTGQFTVS
+33 KTNRFMVS

-49 AICPSVKVV
+49 AICPPVKVV
-58 RKDKITQKTHTLK
+58 RKDKITNRTHTLK

-80 RNNIDAGEAEVIIT
+80 RNNIDAGEAEVIVT
-94 GINRFRGTKTIPF
+94 GINRYRGGVKIPF
-107 TVEPAPLESIS
+107 TVAPAPLESIS
-118 VLRTEE
+118 VIPTEQ

-137 ANGKKLT
+137 SGEKKLRA
-144 GKVDYDVSLEDNT
+144 KKDYDVSLEDNT
-157 NVGQATVTATGK
+157 NVGLATVTAAGK
-169 GNYTGTVTENF
+169 GNYTGNISANF

-203 TSMRDQITGYQ
+203 PSMRDQITGYQ
-214 LQYGSDDKF
+214 LQYGFDDKF
-223 RGESKTDIVSDASR
+223 RRDSKIDIVSDASK
-237 TTTVIQKD
+237 TSAVITKD
-245 NPDGAYFVRIRTYTK
+245 KPDGAYFVRIRTYMEV
-260 AGDKEYYSYWS
+260 GDRAYYSYWS
-271 EPIYA
+271 EPVYA
-276 DGLKPLSKTLTAA
+276 DGFKPLSKALTAA

-304 SAAVLTLP
+304 SASVLTLP
-312 FSAKLTLRKS
+312 FSAKVTLQKS

-328 VSYKQG
+328 ASYKQG
-334 DTTLSGYVTS
+334 DTTQSGYITS
-344 SSVVTYNPKKK
+344 SSVVTYNPDKK

-389 GKNVTGKTN
+389 GQNVTGKTN
-398 ALVKME
+398 ALVKTE

-414 SYDHARLPDLIKEKT
+414 SFDHARLPGLI
-429 TETEESEKTEKA
+429 TEEEV
-441 KESEESEEPEVKLD
+441 ESEESEASGEPEVKLN

-470 RSAAGIR
+470 KAAAGVK
-477 PTVCRAPYGAWSDDV
+477 PTVCRAPYGEWSDA
-492 LALMN
+492 LLSLMN
-497 RPHILWSVDTLDW
+497 RPHILWSLDTLDW
-510 RYRDTERLI
+510 KYRDTERLI
-519 EVVREN
+519 EVVRDSK
-525 REDGDIILMHD
+525 EDGDIILMHD
-536 IHETTAKAVDQIC
+536 IHETTANAIDQIC
-549 QDLIEDGYETV
+549 QDLTEDGYETV

-565 AAINGSSF
+565 AAINGISLG
-573 ENATYSSFKK
+573 NATYNSFKK

>member
-1 MKKKRIILITVIAIA
+1 MKKKRIILITAIIIA

-26 VFRKKDI
+26 VFRKTDI
-33 KTGQFTVS
+33 KTGQFYIS
-41 KSEVYTGE
+41 KNEVYTGE

-58 RKDKITQKTHTLK
+58 RKDKITNKTHTLT

-80 RNNIDAGEAEVIIT
+80 RNNIDAGEAEIIVT
-94 GINRFRGTKTIPF
+94 GINRFRGAVKIPF
-107 TVEPAPLESIS
+107 TIEPAPLESIS
-118 VLRTEE
+118 VHSTEQ

-131 PVTTVK
+131 PVSTVK
-137 ANGKKLT
+137 SGGKKLT
-144 GKVDYDVSLEDNT
+144 DKIDYDITLENNT
-157 NVGQATVTATGK
+157 DVGPATVSATGK

-180 EIIPQRTYL
+180 EIIPQRTSL
-189 EDSEESDTEIKVKW
+189 EDSEETDTAITVKW
-203 TSMRDQITGYQ
+203 TSLRDQITGYQ
-214 LQYGSDDKF
+214 LQYGPDDKF
-223 RGESKTDIVSDASR
+223 RRDSKIDIVSDASK
-237 TTTVIQKD
+237 TTAVITKD
-245 NPDGAYFVRIRTYTK
+245 KPDGAYFVRIRTFTK
-260 AGDKEYYSYWS
+260 VGDREFYSYWS
-271 EPIYA
+271 EPVYA
-276 DGLKPLSKTLTAA
+276 DGFKPLSKALTAA

-297 YKRAISD
+297 YKRAISG

-312 FSAKLTLRKS
+312 FSAKITLQKS

-334 DTTLSGYVTS
+334 DTTQSGYVTS
-344 SSVVTYNPKKK
+344 SSVVTYNPDKK

-365 NADTTKIVLEA
+365 NEETTKIVLEA

-414 SYDHARLPDLIKEKT
+414 SYDHARLPGLIKE
-429 TETEESEKTEKA
+429 EEVEIEG
-441 KESEESEEPEVKLD
+441 SEETEVKLN

-463 DKTDEAV
+463 VKTDEAV
-470 RSAAGIR
+470 KSAAGVR
-477 PTVCRAPYGAWSDDV
+477 PTVCRAPYGEWSDAV
-492 LALMN
+492 LTLMN

-510 RYRDTERLI
+510 KYRDTERLI

-536 IHETTAKAVDQIC
+536 IHETTANAIDQIC
-549 QDLIEDGYETV
+549 QDLTEDGYETV

-565 AAINGSSF
+565 AAINGISLG
-573 ENATYSSFKK
+573 NATYNSFRK

>member
-1 MKKKRIILITVIAIA
+1 MKKKRIIVITAIAIA

-26 VFRKKDI
+26 VFRKMDI
-33 KTGQFTVS
+33 KTSRFMVS

-49 AICPSVKVV
+49 AICPPVKVV
-58 RKDKITQKTHTLK
+58 RKDKITNRTHTLK

-80 RNNIDAGEAEVIIT
+80 RNNIDAGEAEVIVT
-94 GINRFRGTKTIPF
+94 GINRYRGGVKIPF
-107 TVEPAPLESIS
+107 TVAPAPLESIS
-118 VLRTEE
+118 VIPTEQ

-137 ANGKKLT
+137 SGEKKLRA
-144 GKVDYDVSLEDNT
+144 KKDYDVSLEDNT
-157 NVGQATVTATGK
+157 NVGLATVTAAGK
-169 GNYTGTVTENF
+169 GNYTGNISANF

-203 TSMRDQITGYQ
+203 PSMRDQITGYQ
-214 LQYGSDDKF
+214 LQYGFDDKF
-223 RGESKTDIVSDASR
+223 RRDSKIDIVSDASK
-237 TTTVIQKD
+237 TSAVITKD
-245 NPDGAYFVRIRTYTK
+245 KPDGAYFVRIRTYMEV
-260 AGDKEYYSYWS
+260 GDRAYYSYWS
-271 EPIYA
+271 EPVYA
-276 DGLKPLSKTLTAA
+276 DGFKPLSKALTAA

-304 SAAVLTLP
+304 SASVLTLP
-312 FSAKLTLRKS
+312 FSAKVTLQKS

-328 VSYKQG
+328 ASYKQG
-334 DTTLSGYVTS
+334 DTTQSGYITS
-344 SSVVTYNPKKK
+344 SSVVTYNPDKK

-414 SYDHARLPDLIKEKT
+414 SFDHARLPGLI
-429 TETEESEKTEKA
+429 TEEEV
-441 KESEESEEPEVKLD
+441 ESEESEASGEPEVKLN
-455 TEAAQEEL
+455 TEAAQAEL

-470 RSAAGIR
+470 KAAAGVR
-477 PTVCRAPYGAWSDDV
+477 PTVCRAPYGEWSDAV
-492 LALMN
+492 LSLMN
-497 RPHILWSVDTLDW
+497 RPHILWSLDTLDW
-510 RYRDTERLI
+510 KYRDTERLI
-519 EVVREN
+519 EVVRDS
-525 REDGDIILMHD
+525 RQDGDIILMHD
-536 IHETTAKAVDQIC
+536 IHETTANAIDQIC
-549 QDLIEDGYETV
+549 QDLTEDGYETV

-565 AAINGSSF
+565 AAINGISLG
-573 ENATYSSFKK
+573 NATYNSFKK

>member
-1 MKKKRIILITVIAIA
+1 MKKKRIIVITAIAIA

-26 VFRKKDI
+26 VFRKMDI
-33 KTGQFTVS
+33 KTSRFMVS

-49 AICPSVKVV
+49 AICPPVKVV
-58 RKDKITQKTHTLK
+58 RKDKITNRTHTLK

-80 RNNIDAGEAEVIIT
+80 RNNINAGEAEIIVT
-94 GINRFRGTKTIPF
+94 GINRYRGGVKIPF
-107 TVEPAPLESIS
+107 TVAPAPLESIS
-118 VLRTEE
+118 VIPTEQ

-137 ANGKKLT
+137 SGEKKLRA
-144 GKVDYDVSLEDNT
+144 KKDYDVSLEDNT
-157 NVGQATVTATGK
+157 NVGLATVTAAGK
-169 GNYTGTVTENF
+169 GNYTGNISANF

-203 TSMRDQITGYQ
+203 PSMRDQITGYQ
-214 LQYGSDDKF
+214 LQYGFDDKF
-223 RGESKTDIVSDASR
+223 RRDSKIDIVSDASK
-237 TTTVIQKD
+237 TSAVITKD
-245 NPDGAYFVRIRTYTK
+245 KPDGAYFVRIRTYMEV
-260 AGDKEYYSYWS
+260 GDRAYYSYWS
-271 EPIYA
+271 EPVYA
-276 DGLKPLSKTLTAA
+276 DGFKPLAKALTAA

-312 FSAKLTLRKS
+312 FSAKVTLQKS

-328 VSYKQG
+328 ASYKQG
-334 DTTLSGYVTS
+334 DATQSGYITS
-344 SSVVTYNPKKK
+344 SSVVTYNPDKK

-414 SYDHARLPDLIKEKT
+414 SFDHARLPGLI
-429 TETEESEKTEKA
+429 TEEEV
-441 KESEESEEPEVKLD
+441 ESEESEASGEPEVKLN
-455 TEAAQEEL
+455 TEAAQAEL

-470 RSAAGIR
+470 KAAAGVR
-477 PTVCRAPYGAWSDDV
+477 PTVCRAPYGEWSDA
-492 LALMN
+492 LLSLMN
-497 RPHILWSVDTLDW
+497 RPHILWSLDTLDW
-510 RYRDTERLI
+510 KYRDTERLI
-519 EVVREN
+519 EVVRDS
-525 REDGDIILMHD
+525 RQDGDIILMHD
-536 IHETTAKAVDQIC
+536 IHETTANAIDQIC

-565 AAINGSSF
+565 AAINGTSLG
-573 ENATYSSFKK
+573 NATYNSFKK